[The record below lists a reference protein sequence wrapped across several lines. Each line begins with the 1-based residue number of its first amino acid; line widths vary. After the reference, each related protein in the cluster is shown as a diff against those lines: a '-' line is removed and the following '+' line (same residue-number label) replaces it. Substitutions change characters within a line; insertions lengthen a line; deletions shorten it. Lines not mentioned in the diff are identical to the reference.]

1 MAGDEQIREE
11 YLFLEHETAAGRLRG
26 RAASVWLPITAECD
40 GQTDGS
46 GAQPQVQA
54 EVARISNPLPL
65 SPENSV
71 GY

>member
-26 RAASVWLPITAECD
+26 RAASVWLPVTADCD

-46 GAQPQVQA
+46 GAQQGQA

-65 SPENSV
+65 SLENSV

>member
-26 RAASVWLPITAECD
+26 RAASAWLPMTADCD

-46 GAQPQVQA
+46 GAQQVQA

-65 SPENSV
+65 SLESSV